1 MKLLSLVPDEVGIY
15 EQQVRI
21 LQENGVDCTTLTIP
35 GTHSPVESRS
45 VVDYLRFYP
54 SVLEHSFGPYDL
66 IHANYGLTAPFALA
80 QPRLPVVLS
89 LWGSDLFGK
98 YGWLSKLC
106 ARRADAVV
114 VMGEAMAE
122 ELDSPSHVIPHGIDL
137 EKFRPQPRDE
147 ARRQVGWDRSARHV
161 LFPYSA
167 RREVK
172 NYPRA
177 ERVVDAARTR
187 IDGPVELHTVSG
199 VPHDEMPPFLNAA
212 DVLLLT
218 SKREGSPNT
227 VKEALACNVPV
238 VSTDVGDVRER
249 LSGVEPSHVCQTNA
263 ELVDG
268 LVDVLDEP
276 RRSNGRERVRDLR
289 LERTAEKLR
298 TVYESVL

>member
-15 EQQVRI
+15 EQQVQT

-35 GTHSPVESRS
+35 GTHTPVESRS

-54 SVLEHSFGPYDL
+54 RVLEHSFGPYDL

-106 ARRADAVV
+106 ARRSDAVV

-122 ELDSPSHVIPHGIDL
+122 ELDSPSHIIPHGIDF
-137 EKFRPQPRDE
+137 EKFRPHPKGE
-147 ARRQVGWDRSARHV
+147 ARSRVGWDRSARHV

-167 RREVK
+167 KREVK

-177 ERVVDAARTR
+177 ERVVNMARTR
-187 IDGPVELHTVSG
+187 IDGRIELHTVSG
-199 VPHDEMPPFLNAA
+199 VPHNEMSLFLNAA

-249 LSGVEPSHVCQTNA
+249 LSDVQPSYVCQTNT

-268 LVDVLDEP
+268 LVDVLGEP
-276 RRSNGRERVRDLR
+276 RRSNGRERVQELR
-289 LERTAEKLR
+289 LERTTEKLR
-298 TVYESVL
+298 MVYESVL